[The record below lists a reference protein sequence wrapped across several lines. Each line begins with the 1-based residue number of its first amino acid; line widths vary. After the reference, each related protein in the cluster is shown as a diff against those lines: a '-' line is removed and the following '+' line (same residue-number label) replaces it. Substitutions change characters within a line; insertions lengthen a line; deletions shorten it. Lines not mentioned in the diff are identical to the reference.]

1 MIGQRSGT
9 RSGGA
14 SVVLSEWS
22 FDKCQEG
29 GGLKWF
35 KCRIVGCLK
44 GHSNKLT
51 NKFFYSREIKF
62 VGAGREVID
71 INLTRYQLPGP
82 ANPVLHHTH
91 QDVQTI
97 MAPFSKG
104 HWPAD
109 YDDRVKNIGLVFCPK
124 GAGLTLEEEISQ
136 DAQRLNEQAQKTQK
150 ILEKMGIKAVSAV
163 GLGPSAAKGQSTRP
177 GAAILS
183 EVVAAEGAG
192 RSDDGNASVRCSLL
206 GPSLLFRKTV
216 FPFVSSLR
224 RSRKSKWS
232 LRGQT
237 HAEVRHLP
245 LQPPALHLLLLLRI
259 KPHPLAP

>member
-1 MIGQRSGT
+1 M
-9 RSGGA
+9 
-14 SVVLSEWS
+14 
-22 FDKCQEG
+22 
-29 GGLKWF
+29 
-35 KCRIVGCLK
+35 
-44 GHSNKLT
+44 
-51 NKFFYSREIKF
+51 
-62 VGAGREVID
+62 ID

-109 YDDRVKNIGLVFCPK
+109 YNDRVKNIGLVFCPK
-124 GAGLTLEEEISQ
+124 GAGLTLEEVISQ

-150 ILEKMGIKAVSAV
+150 NLEKMGIKAVSAV

-216 FPFVSSLR
+216 FPFASSLR

-237 HAEVRHLP
+237 HAEVRYLP
-245 LQPPALHLLLLLRI
+245 LQPPALHLLLLLRME
-259 KPHPLAP
+259 PHPLAP